1 MFASLTNCSLLPS
14 LPPFSHLPPFLP
26 SLLYFF
32 LPICEKGLG
41 ISYKKYRDSRFFF
54 FLIQNFRKGKL
65 DEEKV
70 NIPIMKVTVFPL
82 KELRTLSHRY
92 IVARLS
98 SETER
103 NARWEEHNIHFSG
116 KTKFS
121 LYQTPNSIS
130 LGDVLWVKNNEY
142 NNRLFFFGGGGF
154 CCGFLLLFWFFIL
167 IFY

>member
-1 MFASLTNCSLLPS
+1 MKKDLEYLTKST
-14 LPPFSHLPPFLP
+14 
-26 SLLYFF
+26 
-32 LPICEKGLG
+32 ETVG
-41 ISYKKYRDSRFFF
+41 FFF

-103 NARWEEHNIHFSG
+103 NAR
-116 KTKFS
+116 
-121 LYQTPNSIS
+121 
-130 LGDVLWVKNNEY
+130 
-142 NNRLFFFGGGGF
+142 
-154 CCGFLLLFWFFIL
+154 
-167 IFY
+167 